1 VTQNLALQNLDN
13 VLNEV
18 MLDDFYSVDHALVL
32 EDAEFTEEF
41 QEKRSAELLAEEK
54 LESLAGQ
61 LFKEFNSD
69 TS

>member
-41 QEKRSAELLAEEK
+41 
-54 LESLAGQ
+54 
-61 LFKEFNSD
+61 
-69 TS
+69 